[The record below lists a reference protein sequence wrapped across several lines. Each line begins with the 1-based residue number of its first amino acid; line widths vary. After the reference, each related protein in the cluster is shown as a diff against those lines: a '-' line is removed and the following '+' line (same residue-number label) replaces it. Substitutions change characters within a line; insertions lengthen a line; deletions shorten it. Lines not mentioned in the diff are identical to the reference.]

1 MFLSKVDFS
10 SFTCSEKR
18 NSPSLISY
26 WKGKKKDLQLINNE
40 NNYLKPHY
48 SHFCLFRWNAFVPF
62 ILHIMFSNWFKRT
75 ITKQWC
81 PPKKTKKKQVVRC
94 FHLQSDQTIFLL
106 DNRKLFFDP
115 VLDSTAAVA
124 PAPVLAPPLR
134 DTVLLPQ
141 PTDLQTAGKII
152 HNMVKSCQES
162 RFRRQHRSVTDQRVT
177 PEEYMVELLFAA
189 PSCTQIHVCAPY
201 IASDVVSLFSS
212 KRTTPSIRAETTLHV
227 FFLKK
232 RRWSE
237 RADSFWVIKVIRLE
251 DSQAKLQEIQ
261 HMPPPSSSCHLSVDP
276 PEGWLPWRCRLFLSI
291 IGSATQGRG
300 LGVFLPPPG
309 VCLRI
314 CLCTP
319 FDLDRS
325 GKHERHRILG
335 KTSFRVCA
343 VGWLLVLTMV

>member
-1 MFLSKVDFS
+1 MKIIIW
-10 SFTCSEKR
+10 
-18 NSPSLISY
+18 SLTTAIFAFF
-26 WKGKKKDLQLINNE
+26 GEMPL
-40 NNYLKPHY
+40 YL
-48 SHFCLFRWNAFVPF
+48 F

-227 FFLKK
+227 FF
-232 RRWSE
+232 
-237 RADSFWVIKVIRLE
+237 F
-251 DSQAKLQEIQ
+251 
-261 HMPPPSSSCHLSVDP
+261 
-276 PEGWLPWRCRLFLSI
+276 
-291 IGSATQGRG
+291 
-300 LGVFLPPPG
+300 
-309 VCLRI
+309 
-314 CLCTP
+314 
-319 FDLDRS
+319 
-325 GKHERHRILG
+325 
-335 KTSFRVCA
+335 
-343 VGWLLVLTMV
+343 

>member
-1 MFLSKVDFS
+1 M
-10 SFTCSEKR
+10 
-18 NSPSLISY
+18 
-26 WKGKKKDLQLINNE
+26 
-40 NNYLKPHY
+40 
-48 SHFCLFRWNAFVPF
+48 VPPQK
-62 ILHIMFSNWFKRT
+62 N
-75 ITKQWC
+75 
-81 PPKKTKKKQVVRC
+81 KKKQVVRC

-106 DNRKLFFDP
+106 NRKLFFDP

-251 DSQAKLQEIQ
+251 DS
-261 HMPPPSSSCHLSVDP
+261 
-276 PEGWLPWRCRLFLSI
+276 
-291 IGSATQGRG
+291 
-300 LGVFLPPPG
+300 
-309 VCLRI
+309 
-314 CLCTP
+314 
-319 FDLDRS
+319 
-325 GKHERHRILG
+325 
-335 KTSFRVCA
+335 
-343 VGWLLVLTMV
+343 